1 MVGSRKLSND
11 EVEALLSGLDE
22 ESKDQTAQQF
32 DPNEVREFKFGTED
46 LSLLGDYYALRMI
59 NEKICRFT
67 RSVFLP
73 MLRIMPRIS
82 SFPPEVKSFDEYVES
97 CDNFV
102 SVTNNRIEELRGN
115 ALLVIEAPFVSHLT
129 NSYYG
134 GSKVQSLF
142 AQQGEF
148 TATEQRIIEI
158 ITEGMNASLEAAWKD
173 MLQTKFEV
181 QSREENI
188 QFVCFVDGADTVIVC
203 AFMVQMPNHDPVS
216 FDIVY
221 PLQTLKPI
229 SSQLRS
235 RVQNEFA
242 QDDRTWKERLQNAV
256 LSIPL
261 TLTAELGHP
270 KTSIGKL
277 MKSTEGDVFAMA
289 TPEHVL
295 VKVAGEKVFFA
306 DIGKVGPNA
315 AISMK
320 KRVKMSEEKNG

>member
-1 MVGSRKLSND
+1 M
-11 EVEALLSGLDE
+11 
-22 ESKDQTAQQF
+22 
-32 DPNEVREFKFGTED
+32 
-46 LSLLGDYYALRMI
+46 
-59 NEKICRFT
+59 
-67 RSVFLP
+67 
-73 MLRIMPRIS
+73 
-82 SFPPEVKSFDEYVES
+82 ES

-102 SVTNNRIEELRGN
+102 SVTNSRIEELRGN

-142 AQQGEF
+142 SQQGEF

-158 ITEGMNASLEAAWKD
+158 ISEGMNASMEAAWKD
-173 MLQTKFEV
+173 LLQTKFEV

-188 QFVCFVDGADTVIVC
+188 QFVSFVDGADTVIVC

-216 FDIVY
+216 FDVVY

-242 QDDRTWKERLQNAV
+242 HDDRTWKERLQNAI

-261 TLTAELGHP
+261 TLTAEIGNP
-270 KTSIGKL
+270 KTSLGKL
-277 MKSTEGDVFAMA
+277 LTATEGDVFGMN
-289 TPEHVL
+289 TL
-295 VKVAGEKVFFA
+295 RMFLLRFQVKVYFMR
-306 DIGKVGPNA
+306 I
-315 AISMK
+315 
-320 KRVKMSEEKNG
+320 

>member
-1 MVGSRKLSND
+1 M
-11 EVEALLSGLDE
+11 
-22 ESKDQTAQQF
+22 
-32 DPNEVREFKFGTED
+32 
-46 LSLLGDYYALRMI
+46 
-59 NEKICRFT
+59 
-67 RSVFLP
+67 
-73 MLRIMPRIS
+73 
-82 SFPPEVKSFDEYVES
+82 
-97 CDNFV
+97 
-102 SVTNNRIEELRGN
+102 SVTNSRIEDLRGN
-115 ALLVIEAPFVSHLT
+115 ALLVIEAPFISHLT
-129 NSYYG
+129 NTYYG

-142 AQQGEF
+142 SQQGEF

-158 ITEGMNASLEAAWKD
+158 ITEGMNNAMETAWKD

-188 QFVCFVDGADTVIVC
+188 QFVSFVDGADTVIVC

-216 FDIVY
+216 FDVVY

-261 TLTAELGHP
+261 TLTAELGNP
-270 KTSIGKL
+270 KTSIGQL
-277 MKSTEGDVFAMA
+277 LKSSEGDVFGMNL
-289 TPEHVL
+289 PEHVL
-295 VKVAGEKVFFA
+295 VKVAGESVFFA

-320 KRVKMSEEKNG
+320 RRISQSEEDNG

>member
-1 MVGSRKLSND
+1 
-11 EVEALLSGLDE
+11 
-22 ESKDQTAQQF
+22 
-32 DPNEVREFKFGTED
+32 
-46 LSLLGDYYALRMI
+46 
-59 NEKICRFT
+59 
-67 RSVFLP
+67 
-73 MLRIMPRIS
+73 
-82 SFPPEVKSFDEYVES
+82 
-97 CDNFV
+97 
-102 SVTNNRIEELRGN
+102 
-115 ALLVIEAPFVSHLT
+115 
-129 NSYYG
+129 
-134 GSKVQSLF
+134 
-142 AQQGEF
+142 
-148 TATEQRIIEI
+148 
-158 ITEGMNASLEAAWKD
+158 MNASLEAAWKD

-188 QFVCFVDGADTVIVC
+188 QFVSFVDGADTVIVC

-216 FDIVY
+216 FDVVY

-261 TLTAELGHP
+261 TLTAEIGNP

-289 TPEHVL
+289 IPEHVL